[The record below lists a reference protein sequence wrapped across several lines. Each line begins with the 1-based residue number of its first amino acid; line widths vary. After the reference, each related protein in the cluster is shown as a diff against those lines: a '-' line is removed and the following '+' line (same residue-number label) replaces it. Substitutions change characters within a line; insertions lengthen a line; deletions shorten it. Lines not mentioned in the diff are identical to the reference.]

1 MKRLISLFAVTALCL
16 ALLAGCTGSTGG
28 TSGTDNGGTSGADN
42 GDTAAFTTIKEG
54 VLTVGMEIGYPPME
68 YLDADGITPIGFD
81 VEVAYALG
89 AKLGL
94 EVKLEDVAWD
104 AIFTSLDSNRYD
116 VIISS
121 VSINDERD
129 AKYNLTRPYIAN
141 RLVLITAQDS
151 AVTSPDDLAGL
162 RVATQTETTADELM
176 RSLMADGLAVADNA
190 YFVYDKIIQAFDELK
205 LGRVDAVMVDSVVA
219 AYYLGADAASYKTAW
234 ESDEGE
240 PMGLCLKK
248 GNDGLTA
255 AIEDGLDALYA
266 DGTVAEIATKYFGRN
281 VTDGVR

>member
-1 MKRLISLFAVTALCL
+1 MKKLISLFAITALVI
-16 ALLAGCTGSTGG
+16 ALLASCSGAKNDSADGG
-28 TSGTDNGGTSGADN
+28 TIT
-42 GDTAAFTTIKEG
+42 EG

-81 VEVAYALG
+81 VEIAYALG
-89 AKLGL
+89 EKLGL
-94 EVKLEDVAWD
+94 EVKLEDTAWD

-121 VSINDERD
+121 VSITDERD

-141 RLVLITAQDS
+141 RIVLITAQDS
-151 AVTSPDDLAGL
+151 TVTSPDELAGF
-162 RVATQTETTADELM
+162 RVATQTETTADEFM
-176 RSLMADGLAVADNA
+176 RSLMADGLAVSDDA

-219 AYYLGADAASYKTAW
+219 AYYLGEDAASYKTAW

-248 GNDGLTA
+248 GNDALTDE
-255 AIEDGLDALYA
+255 IEDALDALYA
-266 DGTVAEIATKYFGRN
+266 DGTVSKIAVKYFGRD
-281 VTDGVR
+281 VTEGVR